1 MNACQLPV
9 YWMPRSSSST
19 SPVTGVYCSD
29 GPAAA
34 MMACAAAG
42 QTPSVTMVACVKV
55 VSVPL
60 S

>member
-1 MNACQLPV
+1 M
-9 YWMPRSSSST
+9 